1 MTRFLEFVIALA
13 IVLSLFVVVGLVL
26 PSKRHLEESTETNR
40 RMTIVFDTIN
50 NVRRL
55 KDWNPLI
62 PGKSGELTYSG
73 GSEGHAGVGARVDF
87 VSSDDRWGKG
97 HWEIIESVVPGA
109 ASAAGKVAFAIEDK
123 TPGSNKKTA
132 LSLEP
137 TGKNGRNVQITQTY
151 DVDYGWNLFG
161 RFNGMY
167 VARHVGD
174 NISAG
179 LFKLTNML
187 ATVPNYD
194 YRIEGSKLTGLK
206 LVDLP
211 AEDLLVVDAGNIDRT
226 NDAIK
231 SSIKAN
237 QEWIKRVMESNGL
250 EAAGPVR
257 IVTTDFGSD
266 KYAFDVAQPVRKRS
280 GASVAKPAADA
291 KTKAKPE
298 VAPAEDAEV
307 AVASTGPLKVS
318 VSGTPVEYV
327 HVEPRKAVNA
337 SYVGYMAELDAV
349 RNALRAWAMT
359 NGYEVTDR
367 PYESWKG
374 GVDQSFTADGT
385 FDIYWATKP

>member
-1 MTRFLEFVIALA
+1 MTRLLELLIALA
-13 IVLSLFVVVGLVL
+13 LVLALFLVVGLVL

-73 GSEGHAGVGARVDF
+73 GGEGHTGVGARVDF
-87 VSSDDRWGKG
+87 ASSDDRWGKG
-97 HWEIIESVVPGA
+97 HWEITESVVPGA
-109 ASAAGKVAFAIEDK
+109 AGPTGKVAYAIDDQ
-123 TPGSNKKTA
+123 TPGSNKKTEITLA
-132 LSLEP
+132 P

-151 DVDYGWNLFG
+151 DVDYGWNLVG

-167 VARHVGD
+167 VSRHVGD
-174 NISAG
+174 NMNAG

-187 ATVPNYD
+187 ATVPNFD

-211 AEDLLVVDAGNIDRT
+211 AEDLLVVEAGNIDRT

-237 QEWIKRVMESNGL
+237 QEWIKRVMDNNGL

-257 IVTTDFGSD
+257 IITTDFGSD

-280 GASVAKPAADA
+280 GAAATKPAAGD
-291 KTKAKPE
+291 KSKPE
-298 VAPAEDAEV
+298 VATATAAAAP
-307 AVASTGPLKVS
+307 VASTGPLKVS

-327 HVEPRKAVNA
+327 HMEPRKAASA

-359 NGYEVTDR
+359 NGHEVTDR
-367 PYESWKG
+367 PYESWKS
-374 GVDQSFTADGT
+374 GVDQSFTADGA
-385 FDIYWATKP
+385 FDIYWAVKP